1 MLKAVLDTN
10 VIVSGIISKGGIPFQ
25 LLEAWRDR
33 EWDLLISPRILQE
46 IQRVLGFPK
55 IARVYALTRQ
65 DITGLIWLFSH
76 RATLVPEHLTIPR
89 TARDP
94 EDDHLLACAKE
105 GKADYI
111 VSGDQDLLTLT
122 SYEGTPIVTPAAFAA
137 ILKAA
142 R

>member
-1 MLKAVLDTN
+1 MLKAVLGTN
-10 VIVSGIISKGGIPFQ
+10 VIVSGIISKGGIPFR
-25 LLEAWRDR
+25 LLEGWQDR

-46 IQRVLGFPK
+46 VQRVLGFPK

-65 DITGLIWLFSH
+65 DITDLIWLFSH
-76 RATLVPEHLTIPR
+76 RATLVPERLTIPR

-105 GKADYI
+105 GEADYI

-137 ILKAA
+137 ILRAA